1 MPKSIPNIL
10 TVTRMLL
17 TPLLVI
23 CLLKEM
29 YMYSLLLF
37 TIAGV
42 SDGLDGFLAR
52 TLDSRTKL
60 GAYLDPLADKILL
73 VTAFLSLAYLKHL
86 PMWLTV
92 VVIARDILI
101 VLGIAVC
108 PLWHIHVAIRPS
120 LISKATTFFQ
130 IALVFFVL
138 LHTGYP
144 YFSRLNGG
152 LYWITA
158 SVTILSGL
166 HYLYLGLN
174 LLQRSEDERDGDER
188 SP

>member
-10 TVTRMLL
+10 TVIRILL

-23 CLLKEM
+23 CLLKQM

-37 TIAGV
+37 TIAGI

-52 TLDSRTKL
+52 TFDSRTEL
-60 GAYLDPLADKILL
+60 GAYLDPVADKVLL
-73 VTAFLSLAYLKHL
+73 VTAFLSLAYLKLL

-101 VLGIAVC
+101 VLGIAIC
-108 PLWHIHVAIRPS
+108 SLWHVHVTIRPS
-120 LISKATTFFQ
+120 MISKATTFFQ

-138 LHTGYP
+138 LDTGYP
-144 YFSRLNGG
+144 HFSRLNSG

-158 SVTILSGL
+158 AVTILSGL

-174 LLQRSEDERDGDER
+174 LLQGSEDEKER
-188 SP
+188 ENNAH